1 MPPPTPITAAAMLTA
16 REPGK
21 VTGAPLIRPCS
32 FPAAMID
39 PEKVTAP
46 ISTSSTVVIVIA
58 SGTPAVAPASLT

>member
-1 MPPPTPITAAAMLTA
+1 MLTA

-32 FPAAMID
+32 LPAAMID

-58 SGTPAVAPASLT
+58 SGTPAAARPA